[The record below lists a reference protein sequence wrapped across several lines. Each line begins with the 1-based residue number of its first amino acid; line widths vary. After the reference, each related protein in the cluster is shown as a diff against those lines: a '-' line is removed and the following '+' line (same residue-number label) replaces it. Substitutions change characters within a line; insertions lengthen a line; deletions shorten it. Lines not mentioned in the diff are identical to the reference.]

1 MLLKPIKIHV
11 DTYRFYRR
19 LDCYVFFF
27 GDVFSV
33 FIPNSEHK
41 VNPLDKLISGD
52 TVPPLCLPAT
62 AQVVRLVP
70 VSSVPKSEDQ
80 ITKEDEDPYH
90 LRAQSPLGYMEVAD
104 VARR

>member
-1 MLLKPIKIHV
+1 M
-11 DTYRFYRR
+11 
-19 LDCYVFFF
+19 FFL
-27 GDVFSV
+27 GDFFLCIYSK
-33 FIPNSEHK
+33 SEQK
-41 VNPLDKLISGD
+41 VNSFDKLISDD

-70 VSSVPKSEDQ
+70 GSSVPKIEDQ

-90 LRAQSPLGYMEVAD
+90 LRAQSPLGYMEVTD